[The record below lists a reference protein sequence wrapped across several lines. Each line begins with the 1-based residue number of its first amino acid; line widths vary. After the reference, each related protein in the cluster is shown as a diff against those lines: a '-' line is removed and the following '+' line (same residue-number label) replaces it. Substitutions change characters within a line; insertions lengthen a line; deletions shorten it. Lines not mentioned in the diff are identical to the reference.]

1 MGVRMLNRFLREKAS
16 TCIQLLPLSAYSGKR
31 IVVDASIYMYRYI
44 GDNSLIENFYLLCLL
59 FRNHN
64 ISALFVFDGQ
74 PPKEK
79 TNELKERASMKKKA
93 KKELT
98 ELEVQL
104 NNYAN
109 KQEQKELLTMKKELM
124 KQCIHLKAWH
134 LNDVKNLIDATGH
147 QWITAP
153 GEADHLCAK
162 LVRDGLA
169 DACMSED
176 MDMFVH
182 GCPRV
187 LRYMSLNK
195 ENFVE
200 YNLSAILETLKLS
213 FQEFQELCILAGT
226 DYSKWMNELNE
237 LNQTESSQPNELLEN
252 KTIFQYYQDIQSYQQ
267 LRSLQSHSC
276 LIQRTDVLDFEPR
289 IESEELEESL
299 SQTSFFAWCLDT
311 GLIDSEKYTQL
322 EHIQSFFES
331 ENYPELNEQTYQPVI
346 EKKTMEQEKVRKV
359 LRYHHFY

>member
-59 FRNHN
+59 FRHHS

-79 TNELKERASMKKKA
+79 NDELKERASMKKKA

-104 NNYAN
+104 NNHIN
-109 KQEQKELLTMKKELM
+109 ENEKKELLTMKKELM

-226 DYSKWMNELNE
+226 DYTKWMNELNK
-237 LNQTESSQPNELLEN
+237 LNTSNTESNEMFE
-252 KTIFQYYQDIQSYQQ
+252 KTIFQYYQDIQSYQHE
-267 LRSLQSHSC
+267 RSQSSSV
-276 LIQRTDVLDFEPR
+276 QRTDVLDFEPR
-289 IESEELEESL
+289 IELEESL
-299 SQTSFFAWCLDT
+299 SETSFFAWCLEK

-346 EKKTMEQEKVRKV
+346 EKKVMNQEKVRKV